1 MGEDR
6 VSGRAWLMLVLLG
19 LLYVVSF
26 VDRFVLALLVK
37 PLRAELH
44 LSDLQVGLLF
54 GTFFA
59 LFYGLVGVPL
69 ARVADRGNRKRLIV
83 AGVILW
89 CGCTIASAFA
99 TNYPT
104 LAVLRF
110 GLAIGEAA
118 LTPAAFSILTDT
130 FPVQRRMLATT
141 LFSASG
147 MVGASTAF
155 ALGAVAITATGS
167 LGATWDVAPWRLTL
181 VAVGLPGLV
190 LAALFALVARE
201 PGYGGARPAPVPLR
215 TVWTFLVKHARL
227 YGGLFGGAGA
237 AQMVSYALIAW
248 SPTLLQRKFDLLP
261 AAAGTRLSIAQFVAA
276 VGGTLLM
283 PLLIR
288 RLAVRRADAAAAVIP
303 VASTL
308 GGVLI
313 AMAMTAATVPAFLVI
328 SAAGSFLLIGSTNA
342 VIILIQP
349 IAPPTMRATLT
360 ALMLIC
366 ISSIGLGV
374 GPPLAAVIAQAA
386 GGGPGAL
393 GVGVQAVAV
402 LGLVAAA
409 GLFALAV
416 RPLGAALRAMQL
428 PATGTGAP
436 SGAKVEG

>member
-1 MGEDR
+1 
-6 VSGRAWLMLVLLG
+6 MLVLLG
-19 LLYVVSF
+19 LMYVLSF

-69 ARVADRGNRKRLIV
+69 ARVADRGNRKWLIV
-83 AGVILW
+83 AGVIVW
-89 CGCTIASAFA
+89 CGCTIGSAFA

-155 ALGAVAITATGS
+155 ALGAAAITVAGP
-167 LGATWDVAPWRLTL
+167 LGATWDVAPWRLAL

-190 LAALFALVARE
+190 LAALFAVLARE
-201 PGYGGARPAPVPLR
+201 PGHGGTRPAPVPLR
-215 TVWTFLVKHARL
+215 TVWSFLVEHARL

-237 AQMVSYALIAW
+237 AQTIIYALIAW

-288 RLAVRRADAAAAVIP
+288 RLAAHRADAAAAVIP
-303 VASTL
+303 TASAL

-313 AMAMTAATVPAFLVI
+313 ATAMTAASVPAFLVI

-349 IAPPTMRATLT
+349 VAPPTMRATLT

-374 GPPLAAVIAQAA
+374 GPPLAAAIADAA

-393 GVGVQAVAV
+393 GFGVQAVAFV
-402 LGLVAAA
+402 GLVAAA

-416 RPLGAALRAMQL
+416 RPLDAALRALQL
-428 PATGTGAP
+428 PTTGTGTP
-436 SGAKVEG
+436 SGATVKG